1 MTDAQRGD
9 AKDRSMSEKISLQDA
24 DGKHISGR
32 FEVSHGRITV
42 TAPDGRTKTAE
53 IAEEM
58 LSPETL
64 AKMLLL

>member
-1 MTDAQRGD
+1 
-9 AKDRSMSEKISLQDA
+9 MSEKISLQDA

-53 IAEEM
+53 IDEEM
-58 LSPETL
+58 LSPRDPRKNAPTSI
-64 AKMLLL
+64 ASGRAAGG